1 MRRITLVP
9 QQPQREQQPTT
20 NLNRDNSEAETEAR
34 RERSKTLTEHRLRLG
49 AVLHAEAGL
58 FAACNLQTEHRQLLA
73 KLSGV
78 GDDETTKLVQDA
90 VRGSKR
96 KKECSDLKSLSGD
109 SYVRVRG
116 VEMVHSRGSTFHYFH
131 YPLPRIIY
139 SI

>member
-1 MRRITLVP
+1 MRRITPVV
-9 QQPQREQQPTT
+9 QQPTT
-20 NLNRDNSEAETEAR
+20 NLDNSEAEACSSSES
-34 RERSKTLTEHRLRLG
+34 SKTLTEHRLRLR

-78 GDDETTKLVQDA
+78 GGDEATKLVQDA

-116 VEMVHSRGSTFHYFH
+116 MEMVHSRGSTFHYFH